1 MGVCKYG
8 AANWQSFAQETAPIW
23 KSPNIGTRSLY
34 TLLLLLH
41 STIAL
46 KKEPQGIR
54 LVTSPS
60 YITYI
65 SCVRQMS
72 SAEAT
77 RPGLNTT
84 LYLRQAAIGTALGAS
99 ASVAGELP

>member
-1 MGVCKYG
+1 
-8 AANWQSFAQETAPIW
+8 
-23 KSPNIGTRSLY
+23 
-34 TLLLLLH
+34 
-41 STIAL
+41 
-46 KKEPQGIR
+46 
-54 LVTSPS
+54 
-60 YITYI
+60 
-65 SCVRQMS
+65 MS